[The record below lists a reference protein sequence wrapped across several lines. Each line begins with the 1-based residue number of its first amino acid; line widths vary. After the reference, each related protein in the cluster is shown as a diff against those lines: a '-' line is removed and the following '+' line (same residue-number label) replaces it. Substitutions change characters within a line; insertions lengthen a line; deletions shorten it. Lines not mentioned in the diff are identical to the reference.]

1 MLGRKSLVILD
12 KMPSTDQTTH
22 LIMVWFA
29 ILWSNIISAIE
40 FRRKSGEIFSM
51 TLFALGI
58 FITVTKQ
65 SKSPLSRNRVLPE
78 DKSWFLSLANP
89 TAAKGRCIVGNLPNR
104 VPDLPEFHSIGLQSD
119 NLPVEKLARSALL
132 DANLSEKLNQL
143 GICCKISTSQ
153 SFTWWPLSLVAE
165 VGAVGGK
172 RHLSQLEGGAYW
184 VWDTALTHSFT
195 TTHGRRPTLCTP
207 VQSGGGAPVQHQ
219 LVLLLNY

>member
-1 MLGRKSLVILD
+1 MEKSFQWHSLPSEFVSQSQNKAGRLYLHWI
-12 KMPSTDQTTH
+12 
-22 LIMVWFA
+22 
-29 ILWSNIISAIE
+29 
-40 FRRKSGEIFSM
+40 G
-51 TLFALGI
+51 
-58 FITVTKQ
+58 
-65 SKSPLSRNRVLPE
+65 NRVLPE
-78 DKSWFLSLANP
+78 DKSWFLSVANP

-132 DANLSEKLNQL
+132 DANSSEKLNQL
-143 GICCKISTSQ
+143 GISCKISTSQ
-153 SFTWWPLSLVAE
+153 SVTWWPLSLVAE

-207 VQSGGGAPVQHQ
+207 VQSGGGALVQHQ